1 MKKKIEINWWV
12 KNINKNVCRDLN
24 YIDHSLIAISIIT
37 GCVFISALTSLIG
50 IPIESTSSA
59 VGFV

>member
-1 MKKKIEINWWV
+1 MKKKIEINSWV

-24 YIDHSLIAISIIT
+24 YIDHSLIA
-37 GCVFISALTSLIG
+37 LTSLIG
-50 IPIESTSSA
+50 VPIESTSSA